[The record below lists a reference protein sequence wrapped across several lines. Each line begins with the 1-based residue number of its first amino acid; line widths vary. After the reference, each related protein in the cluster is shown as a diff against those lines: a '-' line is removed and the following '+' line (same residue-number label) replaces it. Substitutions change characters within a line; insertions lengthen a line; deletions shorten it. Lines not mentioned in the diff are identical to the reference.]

1 MHPAAIHTFDVIAL
15 ANPLL
20 TADSQFT
27 KKKTSKPL

>member
-1 MHPAAIHTFDVIAL
+1 MYPAAIPAFDVIAL
-15 ANPLL
+15 AHPLL